1 MSSEQRPVQTES
13 RSRRY
18 DVYLPL
24 LLTLI
29 GIVVWLVFQA
39 TQLVIEHRALSQLHS
54 KQESTLQT
62 SQKMRKQL
70 NALATGVAQ
79 LAQQGNA
86 NAKLIV
92 DDLRSKGI
100 TINPTAANPASNK

>member
-1 MSSEQRPVQTES
+1 MSSEQTSMQSEN

-18 DVYLPL
+18 DGYLPL

-29 GIVVWLVFQA
+29 SIVAWLIFQT
-39 TQLVIEHRALSQLHS
+39 TQLVIEHRALSKLH
-54 KQESTLQT
+54 KNQETTLQ
-62 SQKMRKQL
+62 SSLKMRKQL

-79 LAQQGNA
+79 LAKNGNA

-100 TINPTAANPASNK
+100 TINPPAADPAIKN